1 MSNVNWQVSES
12 QVATIRGLL
21 ERRAVWLVMP
31 VALRSAFLAWRLRDL
46 GRYIRVA
53 SAPLLLLVIGLAVV
67 ESLQQAGKLSVHDE
81 SLWRFGS
88 GFICL
93 AVALGLL
100 AAQSPLVQKHYPRL
114 AMPLATLILAKF
126 VAMPTFLVSPSA
138 ALAESFFCMIAI
150 TLVTLA
156 MRLTLFQ
163 AAAVCIC
170 GPLLGVTVA
179 FFFDGGPLSQNTFF
193 GYYFV
198 ALAGVCLF
206 VAWLMEEEEKESF
219 LQSVLIEHAAA
230 ERERMIADLDRM
242 AHRDSLSGL
251 ANRRELDR
259 SLAVEWERMQREQK
273 PLSALYI
280 DIDHFKKFNDHY
292 GHAKGDHCLAAV
304 GRAIGD
310 ALLRPADLAARYGGE
325 EFVVLLPD
333 TDLNGALDVA
343 RRLLAG
349 VAALDIPHAA
359 SGTASFV
366 TVSAGVAAMLPC
378 PALRQG
384 DLLEL
389 ADRALYEAKQSG
401 RHRVCCAAE
410 PSIPPVRPRSARA
423 GCV

>member
-1 MSNVNWQVSES
+1 MNWQVSES
-12 QVATIRGLL
+12 QVAAIRGLL
-21 ERRAVWLVMP
+21 DRRAVWLVMP

-53 SAPLLLLVIGLAVV
+53 SAPLLLLVIGLTVV
-67 ESLQQAGKLSVHDE
+67 ESLQQAGKLSAHDE
-81 SLWRFGS
+81 ILWRFGS
-88 GFICL
+88 SFICL
-93 AVALGLL
+93 AVAMGLL

-126 VAMPTFLVSPSA
+126 VALPTFLESPSA

-163 AAAVCIC
+163 AMAVCVF
-170 GPLLGVTVA
+170 GALLGVMVA
-179 FFFDGGPLSQNTFF
+179 FIFDGGLMNRHAFE
-193 GYYFV
+193 YYFV

-219 LQSVLIEHAAA
+219 LQSILIEHAAT
-230 ERERMIADLDRM
+230 EREQMIADLDRM

-259 SLAVEWERMQREQK
+259 SLTVEWDRMQREQK

-359 SGTASFV
+359 SNTASFV
-366 TVSAGVAAMLPC
+366 TVSAGVAALLPH
-378 PALRQG
+378 PALRQA

-401 RHRVCCAAE
+401 RYRVCSAVE
-410 PSIPPVRPRSARA
+410 PSMPPVRPRSARA
-423 GCV
+423 G